1 MKATNYITT
10 ELRTIDYPKIC
21 VDAIQEAE
29 QAFALT
35 FGHEATHIWIGSREW
50 SDLISSQGILNSL
63 FPSTD
68 INQVYEGTL
77 GTIFNLSIVSDAFD
91 DPGTRELYNFNF
103 QVYSNTHAIN
113 FMLGST

>member
-35 FGHEATHIWIGSREW
+35 FGHEATHIWMSTKEW
-50 SDLISSQGILNSL
+50 SELISDTLILQSL
-63 FPSTD
+63 SPS
-68 INQVYEGTL
+68 INIEEVRQGTL
-77 GTIFNLSIVSDAFD
+77 GTILGLSIVSDAFD

-103 QVYSNTHAIN
+103 QVHSNTHAIN

>member
-35 FGHEATHIWIGSREW
+35 FGHEATHIWMSTKEW
-50 SDLISSQGILNSL
+50 
-63 FPSTD
+63 
-68 INQVYEGTL
+68 
-77 GTIFNLSIVSDAFD
+77 
-91 DPGTRELYNFNF
+91 
-103 QVYSNTHAIN
+103 
-113 FMLGST
+113 